1 MANKKNKVNF
11 LCSACGDD
19 FPKWH
24 GQCPSCKE
32 WGTLSEFKVLGNKNI
47 KRSKLD
53 YRDYK
58 PLNDILDS
66 DPGERITTNIMEADR
81 VLGGGLLPGSLLLLG
96 GSPGVG
102 KSTLALH
109 ICSGVN
115 KSILYV
121 SAEESE
127 EQVAIRAKRI
137 NVKSDNLHLSSENDL
152 NGILTHIDRISPA
165 LVIIDSIQTIINSDL
180 DSLPG
185 SPSQIR
191 DCGQKFLEVSKHNNV
206 IIIIIGHVTKE
217 GTIAGPKML
226 EHMVDTVLYLEGD
239 DRYEHRILRSAKN
252 RFGATNEVGIFHM
265 NEDGLNEVSNPSEM
279 FLSERSRN
287 IPGTCIYPSLEGTRP
302 ILIEVQALVSTA
314 NFGTPQRN
322 VNGFDLR
329 RLAMLLA
336 VLEKRM
342 ELVMGIKDVFINLVG
357 GLKVDDPAADLS
369 ILCAIASSFMDKP
382 IDETIVFIGEIGLA
396 GEIRS
401 ISRLGHRL
409 AEVEA
414 LGFNG
419 AVVPKASIN
428 SKLKKNKLNIYPVES
443 VKQAFDILF

>member
-1 MANKKNKVNF
+1 M
-11 LCSACGDD
+11 
-19 FPKWH
+19 
-24 GQCPSCKE
+24 
-32 WGTLSEFKVLGNKNI
+32 T
-47 KRSKLD
+47 
-53 YRDYK
+53 
-58 PLNDILDS
+58 
-66 DPGERITTNIMEADR
+66 EADR

-115 KSILYV
+115 KPILYV

-137 NVKSDNLHLSSENDL
+137 SVKPDNLHLSSENDL
-152 NGILTHIDRISPA
+152 NGILMHIDRISPA
-165 LVIIDSIQTIINSDL
+165 MVVIDSIQTIVNSDL

-191 DCGQKFLEVSKHNNV
+191 DCGQKFLEVSKQNNV
-206 IIIIIGHVTKE
+206 IIMIIGHVTKE

-279 FLSERSRN
+279 FLSERSKN

-329 RLAMLLA
+329 RLSMLLA

-369 ILCAIASSFMDKP
+369 ILCAIASSFMDKS
-382 IDETIVFIGEIGLA
+382 IDETIVFVGEIGLA

-409 AEVEA
+409 AEVSA
-414 LGFNG
+414 LGFSG
-419 AVVPKASIN
+419 AVVPSASMN
-428 SKLKKNKLNIYPVES
+428 GKLEKHNLKIYPVDT
-443 VKQAFDILF
+443 VRQAFDILF

>member
-19 FPKWH
+19 FPKWN

-32 WGTLSEFKVLGNKNI
+32 WGTLSEFKVLGKKKNT
-47 KRSKLD
+47 KTE
-53 YRDYK
+53 YRDYR
-58 PLNDILDS
+58 PLNDILEAE
-66 DPGERITTNIMEADR
+66 PGKRLTTGIIEADR

-96 GSPGVG
+96 GNPGVG

-109 ICSGVN
+109 ICSDIN
-115 KSILYV
+115 KPVLYV

-127 EQVAIRAKRI
+127 EQIAIRAKRI
-137 NVKSDNLHLSSENDL
+137 NVESKNLHLSSENDL

-165 LVIIDSIQTIINSDL
+165 LVIIDSIQTILNPDL

-191 DCGQKFLEVSKHNNV
+191 DCGQKFLEVSKQKNV

-265 NEDGLNEVSNPSEM
+265 NEGGLNEVTNPSEM
-279 FLSERSRN
+279 FLSERSKN

-314 NFGTPQRN
+314 NFGIPQRN
-322 VNGFDLR
+322 VNGFDFR

-342 ELVMGIKDVFINLVG
+342 ELVMGMKDVFINLVG

-382 IDETIVFIGEIGLA
+382 IDENIVFMGEIGLA
-396 GEIRS
+396 GEVRS

-409 AEVEA
+409 SEVMA
-414 LGFNG
+414 LGFSG
-419 AVVPKASIN
+419 AVVPEASMNNKIKK
-428 SKLKKNKLNIYPVES
+428 SKLKIYPVTS
-443 VKQAFDILF
+443 VRQAFDILF

>member
-66 DPGERITTNIMEADR
+66 DPGERITTNITEADR

-191 DCGQKFLEVSKHNNV
+191 DCGQKFLEVSKHKNV
-206 IIIIIGHVTKE
+206 IIISDS
-217 GTIAGPKML
+217 GPK
-226 EHMVDTVLYLEGD
+226 
-239 DRYEHRILRSAKN
+239 S
-252 RFGATNEVGIFHM
+252 
-265 NEDGLNEVSNPSEM
+265 
-279 FLSERSRN
+279 SERNKWSN
-287 IPGTCIYPSLEGTRP
+287 GQLVAQLKWENSSENLLQD
-302 ILIEVQALVSTA
+302 LIV
-314 NFGTPQRN
+314 
-322 VNGFDLR
+322 LR
-329 RLAMLLA
+329 KLFA
-336 VLEKRM
+336 KK
-342 ELVMGIKDVFINLVG
+342 ELNL
-357 GLKVDDPAADLS
+357 
-369 ILCAIASSFMDKP
+369 
-382 IDETIVFIGEIGLA
+382 
-396 GEIRS
+396 IRS
-401 ISRLGHRL
+401 YIEKS
-409 AEVEA
+409 
-414 LGFNG
+414 
-419 AVVPKASIN
+419 
-428 SKLKKNKLNIYPVES
+428 SKRNKN
-443 VKQAFDILF
+443 ILDL